1 MHAVLVMSIT
11 PSCALQVFCML
22 GLGLGMGLVDGSCP
36 AMLAERTEARH
47 DGTGVV
53 YTLSTA
59 STQFGFLLGPV
70 GGSLVMA
77 SSGFGV
83 MCLMLGGVMWLYSP
97 LLQTIYDRRED
108 TFDDGDR
115 AEYSE
120 SLDGDDEERDDLLG
134 ESKNASGR
142 SAQR

>member
-1 MHAVLVMSIT
+1 
-11 PSCALQVFCML
+11 ML

-97 LLQTIYDRRED
+97 LLPSIYNRRED
-108 TFDDGDR
+108 TFDSGDR
-115 AEYSE
+115 TVYSDA
-120 SLDGDDEERDDLLG
+120 LDGDEERDDLLG
-134 ESKNASGR
+134 ESKTTSGR
-142 SAQR
+142 SAQG

>member
-1 MHAVLVMSIT
+1 MNACCAGDVMDS
-11 PSCALQVFCML
+11 PPRLQVFCML

-59 STQFGFLLGPV
+59 STQLGFLLGPV

-77 SSGFGV
+77 SSGFGA
-83 MCLMLGGVMWLYSP
+83 MCLMLGGMMWLYSP
-97 LLQTIYDRRED
+97 LLQLIYRHCED
-108 TFDDGDR
+108 AFDDGDR
-115 AEYSE
+115 PVYSDT
-120 SLDGDDEERDDLLG
+120 LDGDEERTDLLTC
-134 ESKNASGR
+134 R
-142 SAQR
+142 

>member
-1 MHAVLVMSIT
+1 
-11 PSCALQVFCML
+11 
-22 GLGLGMGLVDGSCP
+22 
-36 AMLAERTEARH
+36 
-47 DGTGVV
+47 
-53 YTLSTA
+53 
-59 STQFGFLLGPV
+59 
-70 GGSLVMA
+70 MA